1 MMKIHEVAARDGLQN
16 ESTIFSTEQKMRLL
30 ELLAQTKPDSLE
42 VTSFVRADRVPQ
54 FADAIE
60 LCHRLKSRLLYI
72 SPSPR
77 DQRGHRTPSSA

>member
-16 ESTIFSTEQKMRLL
+16 EKIIFSTEQKIHLL

-54 FADAIE
+54 FADAVD
-60 LCHRLKSRLLYI
+60 LCLKRCRMALRYPIGRFSDEHAWL
-72 SPSPR
+72 
-77 DQRGHRTPSSA
+77 